1 MLLTMFM
8 CILVHIS
15 PFFLAN
21 LAQIAFESVVSI
33 VNSLHNSQE
42 LYRDQLGRNILLATY
57 LYWVFRLPDPP
68 RDTQNAGN
76 VLIISVIKTVFHVTI
91 SRFKIWMFCGNVR
104 PGPAGSAP
112 SSDSRYMTIGPATA
126 ARVGCMLLQSRVR
139 SSSNPD
145 IPAQQASDE
154 DAEINEI
161 LSAKVMMN
169 LTKPDGNY
177 DLVKDVPQFPL
188 KVYCFYQA
196 VQLKLYKKTVVS
208 FDNKK
213 ITLF

>member
-1 MLLTMFM
+1 M
-8 CILVHIS
+8 HICAHV

-42 LYRDQLGRNILLATY
+42 LFRDQLGRNILLATY

-76 VLIISVIKTVFHVTI
+76 VLTISVTEAYTAKIIPVHQICDFYVFFGTLP
-91 SRFKIWMFCGNVR
+91 SG
-104 PGPAGSAP
+104 PGGSAP

-126 ARVGCMLLQSRVR
+126 ARVGSMLLQSRAR

-154 DAEINEI
+154 DAEIKDI
-161 LSAKVMMN
+161 LSAKVMIN
-169 LTKPDGNY
+169 LTKPDG
-177 DLVKDVPQFPL
+177 
-188 KVYCFYQA
+188 
-196 VQLKLYKKTVVS
+196 
-208 FDNKK
+208 
-213 ITLF
+213 I